1 VRRLSSW
8 LSAHPLRPALASIA
22 LILLIG
28 ATAFANQPAR
38 QERNWYPYL
47 ARTSHVELSG
57 DRFTVAPV
65 TDWSYAASGPTR
77 QTYVS
82 AAHAISD
89 VRAVW
94 FVIEPDPQLSF
105 AAHTFMLFEFSGDHL
120 FGLTIEA
127 RREAD
132 EDYSAVAGAF
142 NQFELSYLWGTAR
155 DLLTRRAV
163 MLQHR
168 VEIFPV
174 AIPRDQMQT
183 MLRNVLERT
192 QALEYR
198 PRYYNTLFSNCT
210 NELAKAAGFHWAPA
224 FILTGESDEYLFNR
238 HLLRAPSL
246 AVARQRAEMESFITQ
261 LNAAPEAAFD
271 ALLLAELRRREGL
284 LAGGEEGRQPEHNSE
299 RGH

>member
-1 VRRLSSW
+1 LAW
-8 LSAHPLRPALASIA
+8 FNAHPLRPALASIA

-47 ARTSHVELSG
+47 AHTSRVALSG
-57 DRFTVAPV
+57 DRFAVTPV

-82 AAHAISD
+82 AAHDISD

-94 FVIEPDPQLSF
+94 FVIEPDPKLSF
-105 AAHTFMLFEFSGDHL
+105 AAHTFMLFEFGGDRL
-120 FGLTIEA
+120 LGLTIEA
-127 RREAD
+127 RREAN
-132 EDYSAVAGAF
+132 EDYSAIAGVF
-142 NQFELSYLWGTAR
+142 NQFELSYLWGTAH

-163 MLQHR
+163 MLGHR

-174 AIPRDQMQT
+174 DIPRAQMQT
-183 MLRNVLERT
+183 MLRNLLERT

-238 HLLRAPSL
+238 HLLGAPSL
-246 AVARQRAEMESFITQ
+246 EVARQRAEMEGFITQ
-261 LNAAPEAAFD
+261 LNAAPEAVFD
-271 ALLLAELRRREGL
+271 ARLLGELRRREGL
-284 LAGGEEGRQPEHNSE
+284 LAGGEQGGQPEHDSE
-299 RGH
+299 RRH